1 MPTPSQLREQ
11 LQEKVILELLGPAGG
26 PEEIVTERSVRGRY
40 LVAVAAAYGWEDI
53 DLGHD
58 FHETQQ
64 GLRYTIAEPARR
76 ELLARLL
83 ELNHQRHE
91 EEVRAGLHEKTGRGR
106 KSTKKS
112 KTESPEDNGQMR
124 LL

>member
-1 MPTPSQLREQ
+1 MDE
-11 LQEKVILELLGPAGG
+11 
-26 PEEIVTERSVRGRY
+26 
-40 LVAVAAAYGWEDI
+40 AVAAAYGWEDI

-83 ELNHQRHE
+83 ELNHQRYE

-106 KSTKKS
+106 KSGGKRKPTPKS
-112 KTESPEDNGQMR
+112 PSPEDHGQMR